1 MAKAKKIR
9 REIEIGG
16 VKRWISGNT
25 EQEYAENLIQAL
37 RGETDGQAQFIQRKH
52 DFQAYAQKWFEVFS
66 KPNVEIVTATTYER
80 QLKKH
85 IYPVFAGMNI
95 EDILPADVQRVFN
108 GMEGA
113 KETKIKV
120 KNVLNMVF
128 EQALD
133 DNLIQ
138 RNPLRSRSIRIT
150 GRASKPTE
158 PYSVA
163 QMRFLVQGIGQVLNP
178 QDRAYIALH
187 ALHPMRLEEVL
198 GLKWKDIRFA

>member
-25 EQEYAENLIQAL
+25 EQEYAENLIRAL
-37 RGETDGQAQFIQRKH
+37 RGETDSQAQFIQRKH

-120 KNVLNMVF
+120 KNETVPNFV
-128 EQALD
+128 
-133 DNLIQ
+133 
-138 RNPLRSRSIRIT
+138 
-150 GRASKPTE
+150 
-158 PYSVA
+158 
-163 QMRFLVQGIGQVLNP
+163 
-178 QDRAYIALH
+178 
-187 ALHPMRLEEVL
+187 
-198 GLKWKDIRFA
+198 